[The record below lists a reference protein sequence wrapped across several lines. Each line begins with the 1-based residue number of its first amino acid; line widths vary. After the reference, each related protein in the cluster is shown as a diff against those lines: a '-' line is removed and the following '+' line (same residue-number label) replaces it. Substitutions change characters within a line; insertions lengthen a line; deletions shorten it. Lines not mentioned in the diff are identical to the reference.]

1 MEQILYKQFLST
13 ICLLINSPYSSRIR
27 YLNVGKKLWSIQ
39 VHTNSRRFSNHLKHM
54 GENDALQ
61 LSSITTDNSI

>member
-39 VHTNSRRFSNHLKHM
+39 VHTNSRRLILPSR
-54 GENDALQ
+54 
-61 LSSITTDNSI
+61 II